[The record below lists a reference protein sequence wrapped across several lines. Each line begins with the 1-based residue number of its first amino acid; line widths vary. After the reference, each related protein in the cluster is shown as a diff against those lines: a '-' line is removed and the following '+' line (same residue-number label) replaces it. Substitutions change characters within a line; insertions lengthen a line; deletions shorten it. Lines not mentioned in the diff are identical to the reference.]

1 MIRVS
6 VRVCQRSHRLWEW
19 GWQTH
24 EIQDEYRNLTI
35 MPLELQLFHLHK
47 LPKPKSTSLK
57 SWGHDVKTHLA
68 CCTRNISSAVS
79 FLAFSPFLLPNFNL
93 KRANQGQGN
102 MLGVSSPICWSF
114 CGGNCVQISISC
126 PRPSSSPSPCQGVPC
141 LCPAA
146 LTERGEGGSI
156 WRLWEQITPVVLQ
169 GPGGGVGA
177 NLFALHKGSLII
189 TNCLVNH
196 KRYLAING
204 NNNRWYRLCTL

>member
-1 MIRVS
+1 MIRVC
-6 VRVCQRSHRLWEW
+6 VRVCQRSPRLWEW

-35 MPLELQLFHLHK
+35 MPPELQIFHLQK
-47 LPKPKSTSLK
+47 LPNPKSPSLK
-57 SWGHDVKTHLA
+57 SRRQDVKTHLA
-68 CCTRNISSAVS
+68 RCERNMSSTVS
-79 FLAFSPFLLPNFNL
+79 FLALSPLLLPNLNL
-93 KRANQGQGN
+93 QRANQGQGN
-102 MLGVSSPICWSF
+102 LLGVSSPICWSF
-114 CGGNCVQISISC
+114 CGRNCVQISISC
-126 PRPSSSPSPCQGVPC
+126 PRPSNPPSPCQGVPC

-146 LTERGEGGSI
+146 LTGRGEGGSI
-156 WRLWEQITPVVLQ
+156 WRLREQITPVVLQ

-177 NLFALHKGSLII
+177 TLFALHKGCLIM